1 MAQITLKKATLK
13 DIETVTALEKGASSK
28 TYSARTTPA
37 ELKRFITK
45 QAVFLIKNQQTT
57 VGLLAYELIGKKRI
71 HFNGLII
78 DPKFRRRGFAR
89 LALIATLN
97 KLKKYPRT
105 DLVAHPHN
113 SAAIALYLSLGFI
126 IEAWHDNHFGD
137 GEARLELV
145 KK

>member
-13 DIETVTALEKGASSK
+13 DIETVAALEKGASSK
-28 TYSARTTPA
+28 TYSARISPA
-37 ELKRFITK
+37 ELKKFITK

-78 DPKFRRRGFAR
+78 DSKFRRRGFAR
-89 LALIATLN
+89 LALIAILK
-97 KLKKYPRT
+97 KLKKYPRI

-113 SAAIALYLSLGFI
+113 SAAISLYLSLGFI

-137 GEARLELV
+137 GEPRLELV